1 MNDERILNRL
11 QQEILAIQTNKPIY
25 VGRDIIGED
34 GSEVKLDKPLD
45 WSNLTQ
51 QYLGKCGELYA
62 QYILEYCGYHTY
74 TSSVDDH
81 GIDLLAM
88 DEDGKVYKVQ
98 VKTVTAGSYT
108 FIRDINFP
116 KDLIVFYFR
125 IVNNRADAYIYH
137 RNDFPSDDADAVS
150 AQFSYHS
157 FSGEGQKSDPEYGI
171 SGANKYYD
179 GVESPY
185 HIDGS
190 DWVFDKE
197 KVIRLMEQ

>member
-11 QQEILAIQTNKPIY
+11 QQEILAIQTKKPIY
-25 VGRDIIGED
+25 VGWNIIGED

-62 QYILEYCGYHTY
+62 KYILEYCGYHTY

-88 DEDGKVYKVQ
+88 DEEGKVYKIQ

-108 FIRDINFP
+108 FIRKKHFAE
-116 KDLIVFYFR
+116 DLIVFYFR
-125 IVNNRADAYIYH
+125 IVDDRADAYIYH
-137 RNDFPSDDADAVS
+137 RYNFPPAGSDAVS

-157 FSGEGQKSDPEYGI
+157 FSGKGQTSDPEYGI
-171 SGANKYYD
+171 SGAKKYYD